1 MKKIRIHLSQP
12 FEEILA
18 AVLSLPRAHA
28 PASAQASAEDE
39 ELKQVLRGL
48 YEAANG
54 RHVETTLGLV
64 PIAPPVAPF
73 LKELPFE
80 VATQLD
86 FLVEAMSR
94 VITCPSKLTYAAGA
108 SDIIAFDNG
117 RFAPAASN
125 LAVKEEELFSR
136 FILQTYRSH
145 LSPEKVSHGCTTD
158 PNHDTS
164 PHPQRRAAPVCA
176 RQARSTDSFRE

>member
-1 MKKIRIHLSQP
+1 MKKIQIHLSQP

-28 PASAQASAEDE
+28 RVSNQASAEDE

-54 RHVETTLGLV
+54 RHVETALGLV
-64 PIAPPVAPF
+64 AIAPAVAPF
-73 LKELPFE
+73 LKEAPFE

-94 VITCPSKLTYAAGA
+94 LITCPSELLDAAGLSETIA
-108 SDIIAFDNG
+108 SGNSQSVPVPANG
-117 RFAPAASN
+117 A
-125 LAVKEEELFSR
+125 LEEQEIFSR
-136 FILQTYRSH
+136 LIPAPDRVH
-145 LSPEKVSHGCTTD
+145 LPPQGVSHG
-158 PNHDTS
+158 
-164 PHPQRRAAPVCA
+164 
-176 RQARSTDSFRE
+176 

>member
-18 AVLSLPRAHA
+18 TVLSLPRAHA
-28 PASAQASAEDE
+28 PTSAQASAEDE

-54 RHVETTLGLV
+54 RHVETVLGLV

-73 LKELPFE
+73 LKDAPFE
-80 VATQLD
+80 VASQLD

-94 VITCPSKLTYAAGA
+94 VIACPSEVAYAAGV
-108 SDIIAFDNG
+108 SDITASDNG
-117 RFAPAASN
+117 RFAPAAAN
-125 LAVKEEELFSR
+125 AAMEEKELFSR
-136 FILQTYRSH
+136 SIPQPHRSH
-145 LSPEKVSHGCTTD
+145 FPPQGVSYG
-158 PNHDTS
+158 
-164 PHPQRRAAPVCA
+164 
-176 RQARSTDSFRE
+176 

>member
-18 AVLSLPRAHA
+18 TVLSLPRAHA
-28 PASAQASAEDE
+28 SAPAQAGTEDE

-54 RHVETTLGLV
+54 RQVETVLGLV

-73 LKELPFE
+73 LKETPFE

-94 VITCPSKLTYAAGA
+94 VIACPSELAYPAGVSSITA
-108 SDIIAFDNG
+108 SDNG
-117 RFAPAASN
+117 RVAPAAAN
-125 LAVKEEELFSR
+125 VVREEKELFSR
-136 FILQTYRSH
+136 FLPPPPRSH
-145 LSPEKVSHGCTTD
+145 FPPQGVSYG
-158 PNHDTS
+158 
-164 PHPQRRAAPVCA
+164 
-176 RQARSTDSFRE
+176 